1 MPDQTVIVL
10 RAKGVLDVDLGEVLE
25 GASVVIEGSR
35 ITAVTDASDAEAG
48 ADQVI
53 DLPDLTLVPGL
64 MDMEVDLVLGG
75 SGASLTDP
83 VRIDPVKMGLR
94 AVANGQRTLAAGFTT
109 VRNLGLFI
117 KTSGYLVDVALADA
131 IAAGWVQG
139 PRVIPAGHAI
149 CPTGGHL
156 DPSAQSGLA
165 PGIMRMTI
173 EEGIADGIS
182 EVRKAVR
189 YQIKH
194 GAKLIKCCA
203 SGGVMTPTGPPGA
216 QQYSTEELTAIAE
229 EAHRRGLRVAAHCHG
244 DDAVNAA
251 IDAGIDCIEHG
262 MMISDATIQRMLDTG
277 TFLVSTCALT
287 ENWDISN
294 QPKSLQAKAAEVFPK
309 AKASLSKAIEAGVKI
324 ALGTDAPAIW
334 HGRNAEE
341 LEVLVKRGMTPL
353 GAIRAATTVAAE
365 LVDTPDLG
373 RIAPEMLAD
382 IIGVAGDPLADV
394 TSFKRVP
401 FVMKDGV
408 VVKHRAV
415 ARAID
420 EPR

>member
-1 MPDQTVIVL
+1 MPDQTVTVL
-10 RAKGVLDVDLGEVLE
+10 RPQGVLDVDRGEVLP
-25 GASVVIEGSR
+25 GARVVIEGNR
-35 ITAVTDASDAEAG
+35 ITEVSDRSDTGTDADH
-48 ADQVI
+48 VI
-53 DLPDLTLVPGL
+53 DLPELTLVPGL

-75 SGASLTDP
+75 PGANLSDP
-83 VRIDPVKMGLR
+83 VRMDPVKMGLR
-94 AVANGQRTLAAGFTT
+94 AVANAQRTLRAGFTT

-117 KTSGYLVDVALADA
+117 KTGGYLVDVALADA
-131 IAAGWVQG
+131 IAAGWFEG

-165 PGIMRMTI
+165 PDIMPMTV
-173 EEGIADGIS
+173 EEGIADGID

-216 QQYSTEELTAIAE
+216 QQYSTEELAAIAD
-229 EAHRRGLRVAAHCHG
+229 EAHRRGLRVATHCHG
-244 DDAVNAA
+244 DTAVNAA

-262 MMISDATIQRMLDTG
+262 MMITGDTIQRLVDTG

-294 QPKSLQAKAAEVFPK
+294 QPKALQTKAAEVFPK
-309 AKASLSKAIEAGVKI
+309 AKQSLSAAIEAGVKI
-324 ALGTDAPAIW
+324 ALGTDAPAIF

-341 LEVLVKRGMTPL
+341 LDVLVKRGMTPIQ
-353 GAIRAATTVAAE
+353 AIRAATTVAAD
-365 LVDTPDLG
+365 LIDTPDLG
-373 RIAPEMLAD
+373 RIAPEMLAAV
-382 IIGVAGDPLADV
+382 IGVHGDPLADV
-394 TSFKRVP
+394 TTFQRVP
-401 FVMKDGV
+401 FVMKDGAV
-408 VVKHRAV
+408 IKHRA
-415 ARAID
+415 
-420 EPR
+420 

>member
-1 MPDQTVIVL
+1 MTVL
-10 RAKGVLDVDLGEVLE
+10 QPKGVLDVDKGEVLD
-25 GASVVIEGSR
+25 GAVVVIEGNR
-35 ITAVTDASDAEAG
+35 ITAVSDRRDAASD

-53 DLPDLTLVPGL
+53 DLPELTLVPGL

-75 SGASLTDP
+75 PGAGLTDP
-83 VRIDPVKMGLR
+83 VRMDPVKMGLR
-94 AVANGQRTLAAGFTT
+94 AVANAQRTLRAGFTT

-117 KTSGYLVDVALADA
+117 KTGGYLVDVALSEA
-131 IAAGWVQG
+131 IAAGWFEG

-165 PGIMRMTI
+165 PGIMPMTV
-173 EEGIADGIS
+173 EEGIADGVD

-189 YQIKH
+189 YQITH
-194 GAKLIKCCA
+194 GAQLIKCCA

-216 QQYSTEELTAIAE
+216 QQYSTEELAAIAD
-229 EAHRRGLRVAAHCHG
+229 EAHRRGLRVATHCHG
-244 DDAVNAA
+244 DTAVNAA

-262 MMISDATIQRMLDTG
+262 MMITDDTIQRLVDTG

-294 QPKSLQAKAAEVFPK
+294 QPKSLQAKAGEVFPK
-309 AKASLSKAIEAGVKI
+309 AKESLSKAIEAGVKV
-324 ALGTDAPAIW
+324 ALGTDAPAIF

-341 LEVLVKRGMTPL
+341 LDVLVKRGMTPL
-353 GAIRAATTVAAE
+353 QAIRAGTTVAADLIDSPE
-365 LVDTPDLG
+365 LG

-382 IIGVAGDPLADV
+382 IIGVHGNPLDDV
-394 TSFKRVP
+394 TTFSRVP
-401 FVMKDGV
+401 FVMKDGA
-408 VVKHRAV
+408 VVKHR
-415 ARAID
+415 
-420 EPR
+420 

>member
-1 MPDQTVIVL
+1 VPDQTVTVL

-25 GASVVIEGSR
+25 GASVVIEGNR
-35 ITAVTDASDAEAG
+35 ITAVADARAAASG

-75 SGASLTDP
+75 RGADLSDP
-83 VRIDPVKMGLR
+83 VRMDPVKMGLR

-117 KTSGYLVDVALADA
+117 KTGGYLVDVALADA
-131 IAAGWVQG
+131 IAAGWIPG

-165 PGIMRMTI
+165 PGIMRMTV
-173 EEGIADGIS
+173 EEGIADGIN

-189 YQIKH
+189 YQITH

-216 QQYSTEELTAIAE
+216 QQYSTDELTAIAD
-229 EAHRRGLRVAAHCHG
+229 EAHRRGLRVATHCHG
-244 DDAVNAA
+244 DQAVNAA
-251 IDAGIDCIEHG
+251 LDAGIDCIEHG
-262 MMISDATIQRMLDTG
+262 MMITDDTIQRLVDTG

-309 AKASLSKAIEAGVKI
+309 AKESLSKAIEAGVKV

-353 GAIRAATTVAAE
+353 QAIRAATTVAADLIDSPE
-365 LVDTPDLG
+365 LG
-373 RIAPEMLAD
+373 RVAPEMLAD
-382 IIGVAGDPLADV
+382 IIGVTGDPLTDIS
-394 TSFKRVP
+394 TFRRVP
-401 FVMKDGV
+401 FVMKDGT
-408 VVKHRAV
+408 VVKGAASSRG
-415 ARAID
+415 
-420 EPR
+420 

>member
-1 MPDQTVIVL
+1 MPDQTVTVL
-10 RAKGVLDVDLGEVLE
+10 RAKGVLDVDLGEVLG
-25 GASVVIEGSR
+25 GASVVIEGNR
-35 ITAVTDASDAEAG
+35 ITAVTDDRSAESG
-48 ADQVI
+48 ADRVV

-75 SGASLTDP
+75 RGADLSDP
-83 VRIDPVKMGLR
+83 VRMDPVKMGLR
-94 AVANGQRTLAAGFTT
+94 AVANGQRTLNAGFTT

-117 KTSGYLVDVALADA
+117 KTGGYLVDVALADA
-131 IAAGWVQG
+131 IEAGWIQG

-165 PGIMRMTI
+165 PGIMRMTV
-173 EEGIADGIS
+173 EEGIADGVN

-189 YQIKH
+189 YQITH

-203 SGGVMTPTGPPGA
+203 SGGVMSPTGPPGA
-216 QQYSTEELTAIAE
+216 QQYSTDELTAIAD
-229 EAHRRGLRVAAHCHG
+229 EAHRRGLRVATHCHG
-244 DDAVNAA
+244 DRAVNAA
-251 IDAGIDCIEHG
+251 LDAGIDCIEHG
-262 MMISDATIQRMLDTG
+262 MMITDDTIRRLVDTG

-294 QPKSLQAKAAEVFPK
+294 QPKSFQAKAAEVFPK
-309 AKASLSKAIEAGVKI
+309 AKESLSKAIEAGVKV
-324 ALGTDAPAIW
+324 ALGTDAPAIF

-353 GAIRAATTVAAE
+353 QAIRAATTVAAD
-365 LVDTPDLG
+365 LVDMPDLG
-373 RIAPEMLAD
+373 RVAPEMLAD
-382 IIGVAGDPLADV
+382 VIGVTGDPLTDIG
-394 TSFKRVP
+394 TFRRVP

-408 VVKHRAV
+408 VVKGA
-415 ARAID
+415 A
-420 EPR
+420 